1 MLFSAKVK
9 VSLVG
14 LVVAGGA
21 AAAIALGPAGMA
33 VGQSSPP
40 TVGQSSPPVQIQE
53 QIQVGSAGTLVAK
66 GAGVD
71 VSVTASCSGPEVVSG
86 TISISLTEAVK
97 GGVASGYG
105 GATIDCT
112 GTTQTNEVLV
122 IAGSGKAFRKGF
134 AIANANI
141 NACTVDLSFCASTPV
156 EPEPSITI
164 KK

>member
-1 MLFSAKVK
+1 MLFPAKVK

-21 AAAIALGPAGMA
+21 VVAAALGPAGLA

-40 TVGQSSPPVQIQE
+40 TVGQSSPTIQE
-53 QIQVGSAGTLVAK
+53 QIQVSSPGTLVAR

-71 VSVTASCSGPEVVSG
+71 VSVTASCSGLFVTSG
-86 TISISLTEAVK
+86 TVSVGLTEAVK
-97 GGVASGYG
+97 KGIANGFG

-112 GTTQTNEVLV
+112 GASQTIEVLV
-122 IAGSGKAFRKGF
+122 LGESGKAFRKGT
-134 AIANANI
+134 ALVNANI
-141 NACTVDLSFCASTPV
+141 DACTVDLSFCASTPIQ
-156 EPEPSITI
+156 PEPTITI

>member
-1 MLFSAKVK
+1 MLFPAKVR
-9 VSLVG
+9 VGLVG

-21 AAAIALGPAGMA
+21 AAAVGLGPAGFA

-40 TVGQSSPPVQIQE
+40 TVGQSSQPMQE
-53 QIQVGSAGTLVAK
+53 QIQVNSPGTLVAK

-71 VSVTASCSGPEVVSG
+71 VSVTASCSGLNVESG
-86 TISISLTEAVK
+86 TVSIGLTEAVK
-97 GGVASGYG
+97 KGVANGFG

-112 GTTQTNEVLV
+112 GTTQTVEVLV
-122 IAGSGKAFRKGF
+122 LAESGKAFKKGT

-156 EPEPSITI
+156 QPEPTI
-164 KK
+164 AISK

>member
-1 MLFSAKVK
+1 MLFPAKAR

-14 LVVAGGA
+14 VVIAGGA
-21 AAAIALGPAGMA
+21 AAAVALGAGLA

-40 TVGQSSPPVQIQE
+40 TVGQSSPPIQE
-53 QIQVGSAGTLVAK
+53 QIQVGSPGTLVAK

-71 VSVTASCSGPEVVSG
+71 VSVTASCSGPQVVSG
-86 TISISLTEAVK
+86 TVSINLTEAVK
-97 GGVASGYG
+97 NGVANGFG

-112 GTTQTNEVLV
+112 GTPQTTEVLV
-122 IAGSGKAFRKGF
+122 IAESGKAFRKGL
-134 AIANANI
+134 AIANTNI

>member
-40 TVGQSSPPVQIQE
+40 TVGQSSPPIQA
-53 QIQVGSAGTLVAK
+53 QIQVNSRATLVAK

-71 VSVTASCSGPEVVSG
+71 VSVTASCSGPEVESG
-86 TISISLTEAVK
+86 TISVILTEAVK
-97 GGVASGYG
+97 KAVATGYG
-105 GATIDCT
+105 GAGIDCT
-112 GTTQTNEVLV
+112 GTTQTTEILV
-122 IAGSGKAFRKGF
+122 IAQSGKAFTKGT
-134 AIANANI
+134 ATANANI
-141 NACTVDLSFCASTPV
+141 TACTVDLSFCANTPI
-156 EPEPSITI
+156 EATITI